1 MRGWTGQDADP
12 CRGSVAVDPPFY
24 AGAIYNVGILMW
36 WTAAACAVLAASTGP
51 VPAATHRSLHRSY
64 VHPDLAGGIP
74 GRVRITVGDGDAIV
88 VLGSA

>member
-1 MRGWTGQDADP
+1 
-12 CRGSVAVDPPFY
+12 
-24 AGAIYNVGILMW
+24 
-36 WTAAACAVLAASTGP
+36 
-51 VPAATHRSLHRSY
+51 